1 MSPVDRSVLRLPP
14 PAGEPQPRDR
24 EYWLARA
31 ATLPPPPELPTVD
44 PAVAAA
50 HEQGAPEVRFERH
63 RITLDRAEW
72 AGLRERATRFGCAA
86 STAVLT
92 AYAEVIGAWSR
103 RPGFTLSLT
112 SFERDAAIVGLLAV
126 DLDPQLPRRA
136 RANAVQIRRSADFEH
151 RRFPAAQVAAE
162 VARRH
167 GPGAGRFPVAFSSA
181 VEVDAGTGPS
191 GPQRGTTASEDD
203 WIACHAR
210 RSGDGLLVTW
220 ESRAGVFPPG
230 LVGAMVGV
238 FGSLLRELAGD
249 DEAWLTAAPVR
260 LPADQAQRRRAVN
273 ATTGPLPDALL
284 HEEVVAQCARTPDA
298 PAVIAADAVMSYR
311 ELLGRAAAMAQTL
324 RDDGCGPGAVVAVA
338 VEKSAAQVVAVFGAL
353 LAGAAYLPLDDGQP
367 PARQNRI
374 VAGAGARWVLVSART
389 AGGPWPHDVTTIAV
403 DAAAP
408 PDGAVPGPAP
418 RPRVAPDD
426 LAYVIYTS
434 GSTGVPKGVEMSHR
448 SALNTVADLN
458 RRFAVGPA
466 DRVLGLTP
474 LSFDLSVYDLFGPL
488 AVGGCLVLPRPELR
502 GDPAH
507 WAQLAAQHR
516 VTLWNSVPAQLRML
530 ADHLEA
536 TRAPAPLDALRL
548 AMLSG
553 DWIPVSLPDRI
564 RALLPELRL
573 VSLGGATEAAIWS
586 IWYPIEAVPAGWPSI
601 PYGTP
606 LDNQTCHVLDAG
618 LAPRPDWVVGEL
630 FIGGAGLAIG
640 YRGDPATT
648 AHRFLRHPLTAERL
662 YRTGDLARYHPDGVI
677 ELLGRDD
684 AQVKIRGYRI
694 EPAEVEAALAGH
706 PAVRE
711 AVVATHP
718 DAAGDPRLIAYWA
731 PCTGT
736 AADLPSASE
745 LRSHLQRIVPEYM
758 VPSAFVAL
766 ERLPLTANGKVDRR
780 ALPAPDGVRTDDEDI
795 AAPQTAV
802 EQAVAQIWAEALSV
816 DRMGIDED
824 FFELG
829 GHSMLATQV
838 VAETQ
843 ARLGVKASVRLVFD
857 EPTIRGFA
865 RALEQQIPIRD
876 SAPRERPDE
885 RLREAG

>member
-1 MSPVDRSVLRLPP
+1 VPP
-14 PAGEPQPRDR
+14 PASEPEQRDR
-24 EYWLARA
+24 DYWLSRA
-31 ATLPPPPELPTVD
+31 GTLPPAPELPTVD
-44 PAVAAA
+44 RSAAA
-50 HEQGAPEVRFERH
+50 DDDQGAGAVRFERH
-63 RITLDRAEW
+63 QIALDRAEW
-72 AGLRERATRFGCAA
+72 AGLRERAARFGCAA
-86 STAVLT
+86 STVVLT

-112 SFERDAAIVGLLAV
+112 SYHRPPRRLGEVATVGLLAV
-126 DLDPQLPRRA
+126 DLDPQLPRRL
-136 RANAVQIRRSADFEH
+136 RATAIQSRHSADFEH
-151 RRFPAAQVAAE
+151 RRFPAAQVASE
-162 VARRH
+162 VARLH
-167 GPGAGRFPVAFSSA
+167 GPGAGRFPVTFSSA
-181 VEVDAGTGPS
+181 VEVDEAAERAG
-191 GPQRGTTASEDD
+191 QERGTIPTEDD

-220 ESRAGVFPPG
+220 KSQRGVFPLG
-230 LVGAMVGV
+230 LVDAMVGV
-238 FGSLLRELAGD
+238 FGSLLRELATD
-249 DEAWLTAAPVR
+249 DEAWRTTRPVR
-260 LPADQAQRRRAVN
+260 LPPDQAQRRRAVN
-273 ATTGPLPDALL
+273 ATAGPLPAALL
-284 HEEVVAQCARTPDA
+284 HEEVVAQGARTPDA
-298 PAVIAADAVMSYR
+298 PAVLAADAAVTYR
-311 ELLGRAAAMAQTL
+311 ELLARAGAVAETL
-324 RDDGCGPGAVVAVA
+324 RDHGCGAGAIVAVA

-367 PARQNRI
+367 AVRQNRI
-374 VAGAGARWVLVSART
+374 LADAGVRWVLVSART
-389 AGGPWPHDVTTIAV
+389 ASGPWPPDVTPIRV
-403 DAAAP
+403 DGVATPDCDVPGSAAP
-408 PDGAVPGPAP
+408 PA
-418 RPRVAPDD
+418 VAPDD

-434 GSTGVPKGVEMSHR
+434 GSTGVPKGVEISHR
-448 SALNTVADLN
+448 SALNTVADIN
-458 RRFAVGPA
+458 RRFEVGPA

-488 AVGGCLVLPRPELR
+488 AVGGCLVLPRPERR

-507 WAQLAAQHR
+507 WAELAAQHR

-530 ADHLEA
+530 ADHLEGTGA
-536 TRAPAPLDALRL
+536 LKPLDAMRL
-548 AMLSG
+548 AMVSG
-553 DWIPVSLPDRI
+553 DWIPISLPDRI

-606 LDNQTCHVLDAG
+606 LTNQTCHVLDAG
-618 LAPRPDWVVGEL
+618 LRPRPDWVVGEL
-630 FIGGAGLAIG
+630 FIGGAGLALG
-640 YRGDPATT
+640 YLGDPETT
-648 AHRFLRHPLTAERL
+648 AHRFVRHPVTGEHL

-677 ELLGRDD
+677 ELLGREDE
-684 AQVKIRGYRI
+684 QVKIRGYRI

-711 AVVATHP
+711 AVVTTAP
-718 DAAGDPRLIAYWA
+718 DAAGDPRLIAYWVS
-731 PCTGT
+731 TG
-736 AADLPSASE
+736 ADLPGAFE
-745 LRSHLQRIVPEYM
+745 LRGYLQRIVPEYM

-766 ERLPLTANGKVDRR
+766 ERMPLTSNGKVDRR
-780 ALPAPDGVRTDDEDI
+780 ALPIPDGVRPGHEDF

-816 DRMGIDED
+816 DAIGIHED

-838 VAETQ
+838 VAETR

-876 SAPRERPDE
+876 SIPRERPEE
-885 RLREAG
+885 RQREAG